1 MVLCDGPLIGIG
13 LMDTPKFG
21 IVAALEREIEPL
33 VRDWAGVERTHDGK
47 TLKFFEKG
55 DVVLV
60 CGGIGPGPARRATE
74 AMISLYRLHHL
85 QSVGYAG
92 ALREGTKVGAVICPA
107 RVIDMNDGSSVTIDR
122 GDGILLSAS
131 RVISAQEKSKLGS
144 AYQAN
149 AVDMEAAAVAK
160 GAHAKGIPFSAM
172 KVISDD
178 YAFNMPSTEMFVTPE
193 GRFLSWRF
201 ALFALL
207 RPWLWAAVVQ
217 LARNSRKATVNLC
230 EAIEEELREQTQQV
244 RQPA

>member
-1 MVLCDGPLIGIG
+1 MVLCGGPLIGIAS
-13 LMDTPKFG
+13 MDMPKFG
-21 IVAALEREIEPL
+21 IVAALHREIEPL
-33 VRDWAGVERTHDGK
+33 VRDWAAMERTHDGK
-47 TLKFFEKG
+47 TFRFFEKG
-55 DVVLV
+55 QAVLV

-74 AMISLYRLHHL
+74 AMSSLYRLSHL

-92 ALREGTKVGAVICPA
+92 ALRQGREVGAVICPA
-107 RVIDMNDGSSVTIDR
+107 RVIDMNDGSSAAIDR
-122 GDGILLSAS
+122 GEGILLSAS

-144 AYQAN
+144 TYQAD

-160 GAHAKGIPFSAM
+160 GAHAKGIPFSAL

-178 YAFNMPSTEMFVTPE
+178 YAFNMPSTEMFVTPD
-193 GRFLSWRF
+193 GQFLSGRF

-230 EAIEEELREQTQQV
+230 EAIQEELREQSQQV